1 MSKRAVNLLRK
12 QMGPAMD
19 LVVRKAT
26 TSGTMFARGYSAAGK
41 APSLIQKFPAP
52 AVPGTGAQTITIAE
66 LLTGILHDDPEGNAT
81 WTLPTAALAVAGIT
95 GLEVGDCIDFIV
107 INDAS
112 TTVDERI
119 TLAMGTGGTAVGLM
133 VVDSNLVAGIRGH
146 GSGAFRLRFTG
157 VASGSE
163 AYTCYRIG

>member
-1 MSKRAVNLLRK
+1 MSKRAVNLLRA

-26 TSGTMFARGYSAAGK
+26 TSGTMFARGYATT

-81 WTLPTAALAVAGIT
+81 WTLPTAALAVAGIS

-107 INDAS
+107 INDAT
-112 TTVDERI
+112 TTVDEKVTI
-119 TLAMGTGGTAVGLM
+119 AMGTGGTAVGLM

>member
-26 TSGTMFARGYSAAGK
+26 TSGTLFARGYATAAPGM
-41 APSLIQKFPAP
+41 LQKFPAP
-52 AVPGTGAQTITIAE
+52 AVPGSGNQTITIAN

-81 WTLPTAALAVAGIT
+81 WTLPTATLMVAGVN
-95 GLEVGDCIDFIV
+95 GVKVGDCFDFIV
-107 INDAS
+107 INDAT
-112 TTVDERI
+112 TTVDEKV
-119 TLAMGTGGTAVGLM
+119 TVAMGTDGTAVGLM
-133 VVDSNLVAGIRGH
+133 IVDSNLVAGIRGH
-146 GSGAFRLRFTG
+146 GSGAFRIRFTG
-157 VASGSE
+157 VAAGSQ